1 MIDALYRASAAGV
14 PVLLNVRGT
23 CCLRPGVPDLSENIR
38 VVSIIDRFLEH
49 SRVFYFEHGGEKK
62 VLISSADWMPRN
74 LDRRAELL
82 IPVDDRP
89 CRDALIQMLE
99 VTFRDTAKAR
109 LQLPDGRYR
118 RFRKP
123 REKSL
128 RSQQELYRLVC
139 EQVAQVRHERKTI
152 FEPHRPAGAE

>member
-1 MIDALYRASAAGV
+1 
-14 PVLLNVRGT
+14 
-23 CCLRPGVPDLSENIR
+23 VPDLSENIR

-82 IPVDDRP
+82 IPVDDHP
-89 CRDALIQMLE
+89 CRDALIEMLE

-109 LQLPDGRYR
+109 LQLPDGGYR
-118 RFRKP
+118 RFRA
-123 REKSL
+123 RGHKSL
-128 RSQQELYRLVC
+128 RSQKELYRMAR
-139 EQVAQVRHERKTI
+139 EQMTQVRQERKTV
-152 FEPHRPAGAE
+152 FEPHRPSGTES